1 MNTVDFIWNGQT
13 LHLLLNGAALFDIF
27 DRYGS
32 DAEILEL
39 IAGSGRKDLEATCWI
54 LAKLAEQG
62 ELARRYL
69 GYDREKPPQ
78 AGRLMALMAPME
90 IPRARLAI
98 TQTVRQGFGMRHGE
112 AEEYTDLGLQ
122 ELQKKNGIETDR
134 VQYFQTVTQF
144 LRLPPRAVIILTPGE
159 TADLVNLEIKRRGL
173 KRKED

>member
-78 AGRLMALMAPME
+78 AGRLIALMAPME
-90 IPRARLAI
+90 IPRARVAI
-98 TQTVRQGFGMRHGE
+98 TQAVRLLRDAPRGSGGVHRPGPPGT
-112 AEEYTDLGLQ
+112 A
-122 ELQKKNGIETDR
+122 KKNGIETDR

-144 LRLPPRAVIILTPGE
+144 LHLPPRAMLILTPGE

>member
-78 AGRLMALMAPME
+78 AGRLIALMAPME
-90 IPRARLAI
+90 IPRARVAI
-98 TQTVRQGFGMRHGE
+98 TQAVRLGFGMRHGE

-122 ELQKKNGIETDR
+122 ELQKKTALR
-134 VQYFQTVTQF
+134 QTVSSIFTQF
-144 LRLPPRAVIILTPGE
+144 LHLPPRAMLILTPGE

>member
-69 GYDREKPPQ
+69 GYDREKRPQ
-78 AGRLMALMAPME
+78 AGRLIALMARME
-90 IPRARLAI
+90 IPRARVAI
-98 TQTVRQGFGMRHGE
+98 TQAVRLGFGMRHGE

-122 ELQKKNGIETDR
+122 ELQKKTALR
-134 VQYFQTVTQF
+134 QTVSSIF
-144 LRLPPRAVIILTPGE
+144 RRLRSFFICRPG
-159 TADLVNLEIKRRGL
+159 RC
-173 KRKED
+173 